1 MVKCVRTRDGKE
13 SELACKGE
21 RDASNLGSN
30 QCRRHGLR
38 SKRRRGN
45 KKNTKQGVFFGD
57 PDGIRTHDTAVK
69 GRCLNRLTT
78 GPTATM

>member
-21 RDASNLGSN
+21 RDAANLGSN

-45 KKNTKQGVFFGD
+45 KKTPNKVFKFANE
-57 PDGIRTHDTAVK
+57 PKWFV
-69 GRCLNRLTT
+69 C
-78 GPTATM
+78 